1 MVKPMENVPPFL
13 VKCYEMVDDE
23 STNDLI
29 SWTESNDSFMIRDES
44 KFSSQLLPKYF
55 KHNNFSSFVRQL
67 NIYGF
72 RKIDTDR
79 WQFANE
85 SFIKGQKHLLKN
97 IVRRKHSHNVVQKN
111 SSQQKETV
119 PAVQSEEDKRM
130 ALWKEVECLAT
141 DKNALTLELKK
152 LRQHQENSQ
161 SKLLLVKQQ
170 LKGMEKNQQQM
181 LSFIVMAMQSPEF
194 MASFFPQKENSW
206 RMTETGKNKLSEVT
220 DDCDQ
225 TPSDGMIIRYQ
236 PPQDV
241 LPQPPGT
248 TEASNSED
256 FMEWNLSSDEMRDLL
271 MDVDLLLGPTD
282 EKLLPLG
289 NHGELILPDIPEND
303 KMLEQ
308 LLLPYP
314 STENEPHTVLEGEAG
329 FGSRVHFGSIF
340 QPTES
345 EESNHDVNEDQ
356 NEIKEDNKFHNVEK
370 VEDLTEQMGSLT
382 SEISSSH

>member
-1 MVKPMENVPPFL
+1 M
-13 VKCYEMVDDE
+13 KCV
-23 STNDLI
+23 LFI
-29 SWTESNDSFMIRDES
+29 
-44 KFSSQLLPKYF
+44 
-55 KHNNFSSFVRQL
+55 NNFPKL
-67 NIYGF
+67 NQGF
-72 RKIDTDR
+72 RKIDTDK

-97 IVRRKHSHNVVQKN
+97 IVRRKHSQNVVQRK

-119 PAVQSEEDKRM
+119 PGLQSEEDKRM
-130 ALWKEVECLAT
+130 ALQKEVESLAI

-152 LRQHQENSQ
+152 LRQHQEISQ

-170 LKGMEKNQQQM
+170 LKGMEINQQQM

-220 DDCDQ
+220 DDCDP
-225 TPSDGMIIRYQ
+225 TPSDGMIVRYQ
-236 PPQDV
+236 PPHDV
-241 LPQPPGT
+241 LPQQPLT

-271 MDVDLLLGPTD
+271 MDVDLLIGPTD
-282 EKLLPLG
+282 EKLLPLE
-289 NHGELILPDIPEND
+289 NHGEFVLPDIPEND

-314 STENEPHTVLEGEAG
+314 STENKLPEGEAG
-329 FGSRVHFGSIF
+329 YDSGVHFGSIF
-340 QPTES
+340 MPKES
-345 EESNHDVNEDQ
+345 EESNGDVNEDL
-356 NEIKEDNKFHNVEK
+356 NEITEDTTKFHNGVGTSEK
-370 VEDLTEQMGSLT
+370 VEVLTKQMGSLT
-382 SEISSSH
+382 SEINSSH